1 MLFYG
6 LIWLVVQTFFLL
18 AFGAVTHSLPLKS
31 AIAACFESA
40 ARTYRIDPLLL
51 VAIAEVESGMHP
63 RAVGLNRR
71 QGKVISEDVGLMQ
84 INSSWFPFLK
94 KKWGITR
101 LC

>member
-6 LIWLVVQTFFLL
+6 LIWLVAQALFSL
-18 AFGAVTHSLPLKS
+18 AFGAMAHSQPPKA

-51 VAIAEVESGMHP
+51 IAIAEVESGMNP

-71 QGKVISEDVGLMQ
+71 
-84 INSSWFPFLK
+84 
-94 KKWGITR
+94 
-101 LC
+101 